1 MELGKSDE
9 KLNIENTDTMN
20 NKGIKIC
27 DECGSEFLVGSSK
40 IYALNVHPFYMDMK
54 TANIF
59 FIKEDV

>member
-40 IYALNVHPFYMDMK
+40 MMGLSKGLRITTHAG
-54 TANIF
+54 
-59 FIKEDV
+59 

>member
-27 DECGSEFLVGSSK
+27 DECGSEF
-40 IYALNVHPFYMDMK
+40 
-54 TANIF
+54 
-59 FIKEDV
+59 